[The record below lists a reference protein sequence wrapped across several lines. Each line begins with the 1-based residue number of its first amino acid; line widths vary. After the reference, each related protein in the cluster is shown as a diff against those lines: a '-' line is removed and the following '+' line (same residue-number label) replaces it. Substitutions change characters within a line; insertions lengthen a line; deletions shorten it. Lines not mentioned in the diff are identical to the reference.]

1 MGLKKR
7 RRATWWQWPTV
18 LSIDAP
24 VVAVLWQ
31 LLLAR
36 VAGLALG
43 WAPPIVLALSVWLAY
58 AADRWIE
65 GWRLDA
71 DVIRTPRHQFY
82 KEYRGPVAA
91 FWVIALAADIVI
103 AFRYLD
109 ARDIT
114 AGFVL
119 IAAVAMYLL
128 SHQLVHR
135 DRAWR
140 APKELCVA
148 ALLSAGAVVFVT
160 ETPQPGALMMPLGL
174 FALLCFTNC
183 ALISVW
189 EREVDRAHGQ
199 TSLALGRTDHERL
212 IRQLPWM
219 IAVLSAAAAMLDAGA
234 ARDAAIASA
243 ASAILLAVVDRIETT
258 AGRQPA
264 RVLADIALMTPAIA
278 LLFRR

>member
-1 MGLKKR
+1 MAQ
-7 RRATWWQWPTV
+7 RATWWQWPTV

-36 VAGLALG
+36 VAGIDLG
-43 WAPPIVLALSVWLAY
+43 WAGPAVLALSVWLAY

-65 GWRLDA
+65 GWRLDVE
-71 DVIRTPRHQFY
+71 VIRTPRHHFY
-82 KEYRGPVAA
+82 KEHRWPAAMLWAVALVADVVMA
-91 FWVIALAADIVI
+91 FAQ
-103 AFRYLD
+103 LD
-109 ARDIT
+109 ARDIS
-114 AGFVL
+114 AGVLL
-119 IAAVAMYLL
+119 IAAVAVYLL

-135 DRAWR
+135 HRAWR

-148 ALLSAGAVVFVT
+148 ALLSGGAVVFLT
-160 ETPQPGALMMPLGL
+160 ETARPSALMMPLAL

-199 TSLALGRTDHERL
+199 TSLALGDADHERL
-212 IRQLPWM
+212 IRQMPMM
-219 IAVLSAAAAMLDAGA
+219 IAALATAAAVLDAGV
-234 ARDAAIASA
+234 ARDAALSAVASG
-243 ASAILLAVVDRIETT
+243 ILLAVVDRAERT

-264 RVLADIALMTPAIA
+264 RVLADMALMTPVFA
-278 LLFRR
+278 LWLCR

>member
-1 MGLKKR
+1 MP

-36 VAGLALG
+36 VAAVDLG
-43 WAPPIVLALSVWLAY
+43 WAPPVVLALSVWLAY

-71 DVIRTPRHQFY
+71 GVIRTPRHQFY
-82 KEYRGPVAA
+82 QHYRWPVAA
-91 FWVIALAADIVI
+91 VWMMALVADVAI
-103 AFRYLD
+103 AFARLD
-109 ARDIT
+109 ARDIA
-114 AGFVL
+114 AGLLV

-148 ALLSAGAVVFVT
+148 ALLAAGAVVFVT
-160 ETPQPGALMMPLGL
+160 RTPQPGALTMPLAL

-189 EREVDRAHGQ
+189 ERDVDRAHGQ
-199 TSLALGRTDHERL
+199 TSLALGESNHERL
-212 IRQLPWM
+212 IRQLPLM
-219 IAVLSAAAAMLDAGA
+219 IAVLAAAASIPGHGA
-234 ARDAAIASA
+234 ARDAATAAA
-243 ASAILLAVVDRIETT
+243 ASAILLALVDRIERR

>member
-1 MGLKKR
+1 VKKS

-24 VVAVLWQ
+24 AVAVLWQ
-31 LLLAR
+31 LLFAR
-36 VAGLALG
+36 VAEVHLG
-43 WAPPIVLALSVWLAY
+43 WAPPAVLGLSVWLAY

-65 GWRLDA
+65 GFRLDA
-71 DVIRTPRHQFY
+71 GNIQTPRHQFY
-82 KEYRGPVAA
+82 KDYRWAVAA
-91 FWVIALAADIVI
+91 IWVIALAADISI
-103 AFRYLD
+103 AFTRLD
-109 ARDIT
+109 ARAIT
-114 AGFVL
+114 AGFLL

-135 DRAWR
+135 NRAWR

-160 ETPQPGALMMPLGL
+160 ETPQPGALMMPLAL

-199 TSLALGRTDHERL
+199 TSLALGDSDHERL
-212 IRQLPWM
+212 IRQLPLM
-219 IAVLSAAAAMLDAGA
+219 IAVLAAAAAIPGHGA
-234 ARDAAIASA
+234 ARDAAIVAAISA
-243 ASAILLAVVDRIETT
+243 MLLALVDRLEQR
-258 AGRQPA
+258 AGRQTA
-264 RVLADIALMTPAIA
+264 RVLADIALMTPALAFI
-278 LLFRR
+278 FRP

>member
-1 MGLKKR
+1 MTQ
-7 RRATWWQWPTV
+7 RATWWQWPTV

-36 VAGLALG
+36 VAGIDLG
-43 WAPPIVLALSVWLAY
+43 WAGPAVLALSVWLAY

-71 DVIRTPRHQFY
+71 GVIRTPRHHFY
-82 KEYRGPVAA
+82 KEHRWPVAVL
-91 FWVIALAADIVI
+91 WIVALAADIAI
-103 AFRYLD
+103 AFVNLT
-109 ARDIT
+109 ARDIA

-119 IAAVAMYLL
+119 IVAVAMYLL

-135 DRAWR
+135 HRAWR

-148 ALLSAGAVVFVT
+148 ALLSGGAVVFLT
-160 ETPQPGALMMPLGL
+160 ETPRPADLMMPLAL

-199 TSLALGRTDHERL
+199 TSLALGNADHEGL
-212 IRQLPWM
+212 IRQMPLM
-219 IAVLSAAAAMLDAGA
+219 ITALAAVAAVLDAGA
-234 ARDAAIASA
+234 ARDAALSAMASA
-243 ASAILLAVVDRIETT
+243 LLLALVDRVEAR

-264 RVLADIALMTPAIA
+264 RVLADIALMTPAVA
-278 LLFRR
+278 LWLRA

>member
-1 MGLKKR
+1 MTR
-7 RRATWWQWPTV
+7 STNWWQWPTV

-24 VVAVLWQ
+24 MVAVLWQ

-36 VAGLALG
+36 VAGVELG
-43 WAPPIVLALSVWLAY
+43 WAAPAVLALSVWLAY

-71 DVIRTPRHQFY
+71 DVIRTPRHHFY
-82 KEYRGPVAA
+82 QRYRWPVAA
-91 FWVIALAADIVI
+91 VWLAAFI
-103 AFRYLD
+103 ADVTVAF
-109 ARDIT
+109 ARLSRADLI

-119 IAAVAMYLL
+119 IAAVAAYLL

-135 DRAWR
+135 HQRWR

-148 ALLSAGAVVFVT
+148 ALLTGGVTVFLT
-160 ETPQPGALMMPLGL
+160 EAPRIGALTSPLVL

-189 EREVDRAHGQ
+189 ERDVDRAHGQ
-199 TSLALGRTDHERL
+199 TSLALDDAGNERL

-219 IAVLSAAAAMLDAGA
+219 IAVLAVVAAVTSVGPAAETALA
-234 ARDAAIASA
+234 ALASA
-243 ASAILLAVVDRIETT
+243 VLLAGVDRIERT

-264 RVLADIALMTPAIA
+264 RVLADLALMTPIVV
-278 LLFRR
+278 LLLPHVIRA